1 MSELLCVTVKAI
13 DEKKGNDIKIIDLQS
28 LSPLTDYFVIAD
40 VNNSKMMRAVIDNII
55 EKAEKAGYVIRAIE
69 GQEDSGWQLI
79 DMYDVIVHIF
89 LPEQRYFYNLEKLWG
104 DMPEVDL
111 NEIL

>member
-1 MSELLCVTVKAI
+1 
-13 DEKKGNDIKIIDLQS
+13 
-28 LSPLTDYFVIAD
+28 
-40 VNNSKMMRAVIDNII
+40 
-55 EKAEKAGYVIRAIE
+55 
-69 GQEDSGWQLI
+69 
-79 DMYDVIVHIF
+79 MYDVIVHIF